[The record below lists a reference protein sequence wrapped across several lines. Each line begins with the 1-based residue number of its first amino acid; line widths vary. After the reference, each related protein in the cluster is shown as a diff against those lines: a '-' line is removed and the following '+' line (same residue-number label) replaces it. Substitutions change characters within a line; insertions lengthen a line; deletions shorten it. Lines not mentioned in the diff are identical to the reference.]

1 MDRVSEKIMIKRIER
16 MKRSELREHIFRM
29 IFQVEFLE
37 ESERKEQIGLY
48 LDALKDAS
56 NRERTYMQSK
66 TSRIFDMMD
75 EIDDTI
81 SEISTGWKLNRLGK
95 AELAILRLAVYEI
108 LHDEDIPNGVAI
120 NEAVELAKKYGS
132 EQSPKFVNGV
142 LAKLV

>member
-1 MDRVSEKIMIKRIER
+1 

-37 ESERKEQIGLY
+37 EAERKEQIDLY

>member
-37 ESERKEQIGLY
+37 EAERKEQIDLY

>member
-1 MDRVSEKIMIKRIER
+1 

-29 IFQVEFLE
+29 IFQVEFSE
-37 ESERKEQIGLY
+37 EEERKEKLSFY
-48 LDALKDAS
+48 LEALKEVS
-56 NRERTYMQSK
+56 HTEITYMQDK
-66 TSRIFDMMD
+66 TGKVFAHID
-75 EIDDTI
+75 EIDETI
-81 SEISTGWKLNRLGK
+81 SEIASGWKLNRLGK

-108 LHDEDIPNGVAI
+108 QYDEDIPNGVAI

>member
-37 ESERKEQIGLY
+37 EAERKEQIGLY

>member
-1 MDRVSEKIMIKRIER
+1 

-37 ESERKEQIGLY
+37 EAERKEQIGLY